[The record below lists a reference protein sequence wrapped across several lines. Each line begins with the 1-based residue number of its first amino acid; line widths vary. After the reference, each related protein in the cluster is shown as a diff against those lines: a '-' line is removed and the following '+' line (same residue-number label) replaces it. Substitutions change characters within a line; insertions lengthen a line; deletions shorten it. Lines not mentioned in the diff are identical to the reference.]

1 LRSKLLSV
9 VVIALAAI
17 AVATTTAGAEV
28 DDPHY
33 TDGTFCQGPFCP
45 GGPPPIDPVFAD
57 GQACKID
64 VIDPPSFVYVT
75 EHFVYGT
82 TAPAGGVVPVVSDAS
97 AVFPY
102 HGVAPGLFS
111 VDIESYVAGRQGF
124 RALTWNIGVGVT
136 KWVPFDCRPKCPGS
150 DVSPTGAS
158 LVVESKK
165 VFVCKYVGTPGV
177 DERLQTGQNP
187 ISVSVNSIKDFHG
200 IGSFFNDA
208 QGRSYVLA
216 FDVSGQAPKK

>member
-1 LRSKLLSV
+1 VRKISLSV
-9 VVIALAAI
+9 VVFAVAAI
-17 AVATTTAGAEV
+17 AVATATSGAAV
-28 DDPHY
+28 NDPHY
-33 TDGTFCQGPFCP
+33 TNGTFCEGPFC
-45 GGPPPIDPVFAD
+45 GGPNPPPANPYFAE
-57 GQACKID
+57 GQECKID

-82 TAPAGGVVPVVSDAS
+82 TAPVAGVVPVTDDAS

-102 HGVAPGLFS
+102 HGVAPGTFT

-124 RALTWNIGVGVT
+124 RADTWNIGTGVT
-136 KWVPFDCRPKCPGS
+136 AWVPFDCRPKCPGS
-150 DVSPTGAS
+150 DVSPAGAS
-158 LVVESKK
+158 LTESKK

-187 ISVSVNSIKDFHG
+187 ISVSVNAIKDFHG
-200 IGSFFNDA
+200 IGSYFNDA

-216 FDVSGQAPKK
+216 FDAR